1 MFHISLMLIAK
12 ALALCPAI
20 QKQLL
25 NKLQNWTFT
34 DTKLAWLE
42 LAIYVAYITEYR

>member
-1 MFHISLMLIAK
+1 MFHISLIAK
-12 ALALCPAI
+12 ALASAWSPEI

-25 NKLQNWTFT
+25 NKLQNCTFT

-42 LAIYVAYITEYR
+42 LAILIM